1 MSTSGQAT
9 KSSVAGSR
17 RGPGGERSMV
27 PAAEPRSYYGEPV
40 LARPVWTPEIAWYFW
55 VGGIGGAAAP
65 LATLA
70 ARRGNE
76 PLARRAALVALGAGV
91 ISPVL
96 LISDLGRPSRF
107 FNMLRMFKVTS
118 PMSVGSWILSAYG
131 PAAGF
136 IAGREVL
143 GIFPRIGAAAHVGS
157 LLLGPALSTY
167 TAALIGNTAIP
178 VWHEAHTDLPG
189 VFAASSAAS
198 AGGLLAALTPESHAG
213 PARRLGVA
221 GAVAELALVQR
232 MEQRLGPLAHPYHEG
247 VPGRLAH
254 GAKALTALGG
264 VALAAGRRRPAARI
278 GGGLALTAASA
289 LERWAIYK
297 AGFVSADE
305 PKDTIGPQR
314 ERLTDSDGK
323 PTSYVRVTQHGPTPN
338 HAVTSP
344 GRVEVEEPDL
354 PLPRA

>member
-17 RGPGGERSMV
+17 RGRGGERSMV

-65 LATLA
+65 LSTLA
-70 ARRGNE
+70 SWRGNDV
-76 PLARRAALVALGAGV
+76 LARRAALVALGAGV

-198 AGGLLAALTPESHAG
+198 AGGLLAALTPEAHVG
-213 PARRLGVA
+213 PAQRLGVA